1 MLLLA
6 TFPSSQAA
14 LRAEQRLK
22 REGLKVELI
31 PVPRQI
37 RSTCGFCLL
46 CSIEGP
52 FPDLGEEGLWQ
63 VLDAERGPTRRRYEP
78 YFQDR

>member
-22 REGLKVELI
+22 REGLTVELI

-37 RSTCGFCLL
+37 RSSCGFCLL
-46 CSIEGP
+46 CSIAGP
-52 FPDLGEEGLWQ
+52 LPDLGAEGLWK

-78 YFQDR
+78 YVQDR

>member
-22 REGLKVELI
+22 AVGAEVELI

-37 RSTCGFCLL
+37 RSSCGFCLL
-46 CSIEGP
+46 YPVEAHR
-52 FPDLGEEGLWQ
+52 PDLGTEGLWK
-63 VLDAERGPTRRRYEP
+63 VLDAGDGPIRRRYEP
-78 YFQDR
+78 YLQDR